1 METYLP
7 YNPNATQKK
16 SESAQIT
23 NALITLRHI
32 PKQGSIVINN
42 FTESSSA
49 QPAQGSFFCNY
60 SADTF
65 YRDANRTIIFNAADN
80 NRVVDIEYI
89 AVGTPFTADD
99 ANEIKEHLENNS
111 IHGAAS
117 SLVLTN
123 EVQTVQ
129 GGFWVVDK
137 AEQPLLALRWGNN
150 VYLYKPAQ
158 FVHQTYFALDPDC
171 IIFFPFDDN
180 LTDAA
185 GNYWTE
191 HGSVPVTGYQAAFD
205 GNSYLSINN
214 SLSVNNSFT
223 FDIYLTIDPNAPAD
237 CSIFAFHN
245 SNGTTNDLQLF
256 RAGSDNKLFFYY
268 RGRQSD
274 AFSVPFG
281 EPFHLTIIAVFG
293 QAYTYIYVNGTKI
306 IQMPGSFYGNTF
318 SSIWLGKCKDDAKP
332 LFKGSIN
339 QFRLYNRS
347 AWELIN

>member
-1 METYLP
+1 MFFNEKTPIYHLTYVNT
-7 YNPNATQKK
+7 YWCKMKRQVSNQK
-16 SESAQIT
+16 ESMQIWWRQ
-23 NALITLRHI
+23 I
-32 PKQGSIVINN
+32 S
-42 FTESSSA
+42 
-49 QPAQGSFFCNY
+49 
-60 SADTF
+60 
-65 YRDANRTIIFNAADN
+65 
-80 NRVVDIEYI
+80 
-89 AVGTPFTADD
+89 
-99 ANEIKEHLENNS
+99 
-111 IHGAAS
+111 
-117 SLVLTN
+117 
-123 EVQTVQ
+123 
-129 GGFWVVDK
+129 
-137 AEQPLLALRWGNN
+137 
-150 VYLYKPAQ
+150 
-158 FVHQTYFALDPDC
+158 
-171 IIFFPFDDN
+171 
-180 LTDAA
+180 
-185 GNYWTE
+185 
-191 HGSVPVTGYQAAFD
+191 
-205 GNSYLSINN
+205 
-214 SLSVNNSFT
+214 SFT